1 MNAVIN
7 VITDKISKLF
17 LGRPA
22 VKVGDVTVWGDFT
35 NAEKEHLCLVLVGN
49 QKIRELEEKDKRITA
64 LENKLAVPVKL
75 PRRSK
80 LGSTEDWYQ
89 GFAAAEEGTINDCA
103 TAIRD
108 AGFNVEVDGS
118 AEQ

>member
-1 MNAVIN
+1 MNKVIN
-7 VITDKISKLF
+7 VITNKISKLL
-17 LGRPA
+17 LGQPA

-35 NAEKEHLCLVLVGN
+35 NEEKERLCLILAGN

-64 LENKLAVPVKL
+64 LENKLAAPVKL

-80 LGSTEDWYQ
+80 LGSTADWYQ

-103 TAIRD
+103 TAIRN
-108 AGFNVEVDGS
+108 AGFNVEGDRS
-118 AEQ
+118 TEQ